1 MSILGIIVTA
11 VIAVLG
17 VAYLALPV
25 IRRHQALQGLALKNY
40 KDREMLLTA
49 YERVL
54 ITIRDLDEDYQVG
67 KLDAAQYQAER
78 ELWAGRGVEVLE
90 ALEKAGGAKFKGDR
104 RKAAAPAPAVSADAD
119 GELDAA
125 LEQAIARYVTA
136 KAGK

>member
-1 MSILGIIVTA
+1 MSVLGIIVSA
-11 VIAVLG
+11 AIGVFGVI
-17 VAYLALPV
+17 YLALPLL
-25 IRRHQALQGLALKNY
+25 RRNQALHGVALKNH

-54 ITIRDLDEDYQVG
+54 MTIRDLDEDYQVG
-67 KLDAAQYQAER
+67 KLDAESYHEER

-90 ALEKAGGAKFKGDR
+90 ALEKAGGAKFKADR
-104 RKAAAPAPAVSADAD
+104 RKTAAPVTNADPD
-119 GELDAA
+119 SELDSA